1 MSRDL
6 GVHTR
11 EVSTL
16 LSMLAPGERHV
27 LGSVYTTPL
36 PTVDD
41 TLDGL
46 PWVVSKMPTKEAGGH
61 VRDLPGM
68 ISTEV
73 LETNKLMEIGE
84 RILSTV

>member
-1 MSRDL
+1 M
-6 GVHTR
+6 TP
-11 EVSTL
+11 
-16 LSMLAPGERHV
+16 AERHV
-27 LGSVYTTPL
+27 PGSVHRRGTRGAVDRRPLRRPEYTTPL

-46 PWVVSKMPTKEAGGH
+46 PWAVSKMPTNEAGGH